1 MNQRFSPRIKDCAQ
15 GGSNKNAAGA
25 RGKQWKLGPGPLA
38 GSSSR
43 CLFGLGW
50 RWTRP
55 PETDLSRSYMIVY
68 DRIADNMQ
76 QPNKYEVSMGFNL
89 CQPSHGS
96 YMIWQYMT
104 SMLWLLHVATSCL
117 HRLYVPHGVTKA
129 MSCDESPPGGPNSS
143 RRRER
148 NSCGR
153 LRAGRFCRKL
163 GRTWHVAGRLCQGLH
178 LPSSPFLLYPSA
190 VSCLL
195 RFLGAKWYL
204 HIPTSKDTME
214 I

>member
-1 MNQRFSPRIKDCAQ
+1 
-15 GGSNKNAAGA
+15 
-25 RGKQWKLGPGPLA
+25 
-38 GSSSR
+38 
-43 CLFGLGW
+43 
-50 RWTRP
+50 
-55 PETDLSRSYMIVY
+55 
-68 DRIADNMQ
+68 
-76 QPNKYEVSMGFNL
+76 
-89 CQPSHGS
+89 
-96 YMIWQYMT
+96 MT

-178 LPSSPFLLYPSA
+178 LPSSSFCILLLDLPSNGFYHWTDIPFILDETLHHFFLHCKIPRLILA
-190 VSCLL
+190 VSQEEIQLL
-195 RFLGAKWYL
+195 QIVQRHHQGF
-204 HIPTSKDTME
+204 
-214 I
+214 

>member
-1 MNQRFSPRIKDCAQ
+1 MNQRFPPRIKDCAQ

-50 RWTRP
+50 RWTR

-104 SMLWLLHVATSCL
+104 SMLWLHVVATCCDQLPTSLVCSAWSHQGYEL
-117 HRLYVPHGVTKA
+117 RRITTRRAKFFPEARKELLRKA
-129 MSCDESPPGGPNSS
+129 SSWTVLPEAWPNLACCGQVVS
-143 RRRER
+143 R
-148 NSCGR
+148 
-153 LRAGRFCRKL
+153 A
-163 GRTWHVAGRLCQGLH
+163 
-178 LPSSPFLLYPSA
+178 SSPFFLYPSA

-204 HIPTSKDTME
+204 LAKIHEDTME